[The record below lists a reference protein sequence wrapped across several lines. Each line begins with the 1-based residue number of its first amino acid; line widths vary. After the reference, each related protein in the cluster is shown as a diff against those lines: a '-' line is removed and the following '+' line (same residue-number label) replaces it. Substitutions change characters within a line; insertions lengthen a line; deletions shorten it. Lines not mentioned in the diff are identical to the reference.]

1 MQQESNNSIQNAQK
15 QFELAQKEV
24 EVARQ
29 KLLDEQKLSIELQKE
44 ERAKLLQEA
53 IVFREKARNAALL
66 GDMEAAENFEKW
78 ATESTEQAKG
88 IFIEGEVI
96 TDETVNTTNPLD
108 DYRSGNKSRL
118 ISVYTVGVLLLSF
131 IYFYANNV
139 ILYYYPDAGVHA
151 FVTLHK
157 VLAVSFLMMVIELLL
172 IGIEKLKDNY
182 LTRYGDSSNFQL
194 LDKVKDF
201 ANTTPQTRLWL
212 RFAYFALRFFCAI
225 TLASGNLI

>member
-1 MQQESNNSIQNAQK
+1 MQQGNNNSIQNAQ
-15 QFELAQKEV
+15 QEFELAQKEL
-24 EVARQ
+24 EVAKQ
-29 KLLDEQKLSIELQKE
+29 KLADEQKLSIELQKE

-78 ATESTEQAKG
+78 ANESTEQAKG
-88 IFIEGEVI
+88 IVIEGEVI
-96 TDETVNTTNPLD
+96 TDETVNENNPLD

-118 ISVYTVGVLLLSF
+118 ISVYTVGVLILSF
-131 IYFYANNV
+131 VYFYANNV

-157 VLAVSFLMMVIELLL
+157 VLAVSFLMMIIELLL

-201 ANTTPQTRLWL
+201 ANTNPQTRLWL

>member
-1 MQQESNNSIQNAQK
+1 MQQGKDNSIQNAQLK
-15 QFELAQKEV
+15 FEEAQKEL

-29 KLLDEQKLSIELQKE
+29 KLADEQKLAIELQKE
-44 ERAKLLQEA
+44 ERARLLQEA
-53 IVFREKARNAALL
+53 VVFKEKARNAALL
-66 GDMEAAENFEKW
+66 GDMEAAENFDKW
-78 ATESTEQAKG
+78 ANESTDQAKA
-88 IFIEGEVI
+88 IVIEGESI
-96 TDETVNTTNPLD
+96 TEEVVDNTNPLD

-118 ISVYTVGVLLLSF
+118 ILVYTVGIALLSF

-172 IGIEKLKDNY
+172 IGIESLKDNY

-201 ANTTPQTRLWL
+201 ANTNPQTRLWL
-212 RFAYFALRFFCAI
+212 RFAYFALRFYCAI

>member
-1 MQQESNNSIQNAQK
+1 MQQGNNNSIQNAQ
-15 QFELAQKEV
+15 QEFELAQKEL
-24 EVARQ
+24 EVAKQ
-29 KLLDEQKLSIELQKE
+29 KLADEQKLSIELQKE

-78 ATESTEQAKG
+78 ANESTEQAKS
-88 IFIEGEVI
+88 IVIEGEVI
-96 TDETVNTTNPLD
+96 TDETVNENNPLD

-118 ISVYTVGVLLLSF
+118 ISVYTVGVLILSF
-131 IYFYANNV
+131 VYFYANNV

-157 VLAVSFLMMVIELLL
+157 VLAVSFLMMIIELLL

-182 LTRYGDSSNFQL
+182 LTRYGDASNFQL

-201 ANTTPQTRLWL
+201 ANTNPQTRLWL